1 MVWEPNPARD
11 AAGNV
16 VPHDDPETVPG
27 EWTLLRHIHPEQWT
41 RDGRTGA
48 PRPQSIA
55 FAFSTE
61 GSRSMSVDVEPP
73 MRVEGL
79 TPTHYAKASLALRQ
93 RRRTSWTFALV
104 LSRSGATHIMVG
116 SGHQIPR
123 SPETSW

>member
-61 GSRSMSVDVEPP
+61 GSRRCRTAHACRGASSHSLRKGVA
-73 MRVEGL
+73 RV
-79 TPTHYAKASLALRQ
+79 TAAKAHELDLR
-93 RRRTSWTFALV
+93 
-104 LSRSGATHIMVG
+104 VG
-116 SGHQIPR
+116 P
-123 SPETSW
+123 